1 MKINPEMMRLYAVTD
16 RHWLGR
22 KTLAQQVEEALK
34 GGVTCVQLR
43 EKNLDFDSFLKE
55 AIELKK
61 ICSVYHVP
69 LLINDNIQIALKS
82 GADGVHIGQNDM
94 PVEEARKLLG
104 EDKIIGVTAKTIEQ
118 ALEAQNHGADYL
130 GSGAMFASSTKTD
143 AIRIDY
149 ETFRGICQAVEIPVV
164 AIGGITKEN
173 ISQIAGLGMD
183 GIAVI
188 TAIFSAPDIQQACQ
202 ELRELSEQIVCDI
215 KK

>member
-1 MKINPEMMRLYAVTD
+1 MRLYAVTD
-16 RHWLGR
+16 RHWLNGR
-22 KTLAQQVEEALK
+22 TLVQQVEEALK

-55 AIELKK
+55 AVELKK
-61 ICSVYHVP
+61 ICSAYHVP
-69 LLINDNIQIALKS
+69 LLINDNIEIALKS

-94 PVEEARKLLG
+94 PVEQARKLLG
-104 EDKIIGVTAKTIEQ
+104 EDKIIGVTAKTVQQ
-118 ALEAQNHGADYL
+118 ALDAQNHGADYL

-149 ETFRGICQAVEIPVV
+149 QTFKEICQAVQIPVV

-173 ISQIAGLGMD
+173 ILQITGLGMD
-183 GIAVI
+183 GVAVI
-188 TAIFSAPDIQQACQ
+188 TGIFSAENIQQACQ
-202 ELRELSEQIVCDI
+202 ELRVLSEQIVSDS